1 MQKSPLLFSSYF
13 QRNHW
18 RKKFSKQKK
27 VEKTTTI
34 FCWFFMYSVVHLAVV
49 PYSPISPMSL
59 SEYCLSLKTFF
70 VLTIFGQKSLDC
82 YYFIKWTFPLK
93 EMVLY
98 VLLHTFFSTAVY
110 KYITFAKMKISFT
123 LINLSEQYQKETLLN
138 LNSYLSILYFS
149 QFHILNT
156 LSWQLASA
164 QFAQP
169 CFWWEKLLAASVHI
183 HLFFYCLESWWTLF
197 EVKVDIHAAK
207 FFNCKLLY
215 LKQGTTG
222 GGVLNILP
230 NFLKAFTKSGYL

>member
-1 MQKSPLLFSSYF
+1 MQKRPLLFSSYF

-27 VEKTTTI
+27 SWKDHYNFLLVFHVLCCTFGSGTI
-34 FCWFFMYSVVHLAVV
+34 LPHF
-49 PYSPISPMSL
+49 PYVSL
-59 SEYCLSLKTFF
+59 WVLSLLKDFLCPNHF
-70 VLTIFGQKSLDC
+70 WPKFLDC

-123 LINLSEQYQKETLLN
+123 LMNISEQYQKETLLN

-169 CFWWEKLLAASVHI
+169 CFWWEKLLAAVYISTSSSTA
-183 HLFFYCLESWWTLF
+183 L
-197 EVKVDIHAAK
+197 KVDE
-207 FFNCKLLY
+207 
-215 LKQGTTG
+215 
-222 GGVLNILP
+222 P
-230 NFLKAFTKSGYL
+230 FLKSKLIYMLQSFSIVNFFT

>member
-1 MQKSPLLFSSYF
+1 
-13 QRNHW
+13 
-18 RKKFSKQKK
+18 
-27 VEKTTTI
+27 
-34 FCWFFMYSVVHLAVV
+34 MYSVVHLAVV

-82 YYFIKWTFPLK
+82 YYFIKWTFSLK

-98 VLLHTFFSTAVY
+98 VLLHTFFSTAVF
-110 KYITFAKMKISFT
+110 KHLTFAKMKISFT

-169 CFWWEKLLAASVHI
+169 CFWWEKLLAAVYISTSSSTA
-183 HLFFYCLESWWTLF
+183 L
-197 EVKVDIHAAK
+197 KVDE
-207 FFNCKLLY
+207 
-215 LKQGTTG
+215 
-222 GGVLNILP
+222 P
-230 NFLKAFTKSGYL
+230 FLKSKLIYMLQSFSIVNFFT